1 MTPRTALTATTA
13 VCVLAAVLILAPA
26 TALASTDD
34 PAPITLTSSDSL
46 AIEAVSNVIGLFSL
60 VGDAAWPGFDLARH
74 PFITYMPE
82 RWALLVNAPVP
93 VDAFAEYPADWPP
106 LDAQAAVRTGPLG
119 TLVGQLVFDLDLG
132 SFVTLAIPLSGP
144 ASQDRRGAI
153 GNGFTFI
160 AHEAFHQY
168 QHDEFVSIPD
178 DMADEEYPMLDA
190 GNTALASLEARLLM
204 DAVSAADRHDR
215 DEATAL
221 AEEFVG
227 VRRARWARDPEFLP
241 AYERPQE
248 LIEGTAKY
256 VEVRCVGLMG
266 DLCRD
271 IARGGRPGTAPPSG
285 YDVFGDV
292 TLVGYLLADFED
304 RIEGGVIE
312 PSDMPRN
319 RMYPVAAA
327 TAVLL
332 DYFVADWRGRA
343 MDAAVS
349 PGLAE
354 MLGEALEVEPAL
366 TESLVVRA
374 ARRYDYAD
382 MRARCEEQAA
392 AYPPAYQAA
401 VDSLLALPGFH
412 VTVEAAVSGLSRS
425 RSCSGQRWTLS
436 GPQRS
441 FSTSCAAYALKSMGS
456 DVLFVEIHDSG
467 IAEEASADGRTRA
480 ATFLAP
486 GVTTALVDGEPVDM
500 GAPVELGAPVDTAA
514 PAKRRFTRLELE
526 GPNFTI
532 RYEGE
537 GSLAVEGT
545 RVTVRLLPPTPTW

>member
-1 MTPRTALTATTA
+1 MFCGRVSVVALLVAASLSPVA
-13 VCVLAAVLILAPA
+13 VAQGPIILAP
-26 TALASTDD
+26 
-34 PAPITLTSSDSL
+34 SDSL
-46 AIEAVSNVIGLFSL
+46 AIEAVSNVIDFFSL
-60 VGDAAWPGFDLARH
+60 VGGAAWPGFDLARH
-74 PFITYMPE
+74 PFIAYLPE

-93 VDAFAEYPADWPP
+93 VEAFADYPADWPP
-106 LDAQAAVRTGPLG
+106 LDAQAAIRMGPLG

-168 QHDEFVSIPD
+168 QHDEFLSIPD

-204 DAVSAADRHDR
+204 DALGAADRHDR
-215 DEATAL
+215 DDATAL

-285 YDVFGDV
+285 CDVFGDV

-304 RIEGGVIE
+304 RLEEGVIE
-312 PSDMPRN
+312 PSDMARN

-332 DYFVADWRGRA
+332 DYVGADWRDRA
-343 MDAAVS
+343 MDAAAS

-354 MLGEALEVEPAL
+354 MLGEELAVEPAL
-366 TESLVVRA
+366 TESLVARA

-382 MRARCEEQAA
+382 MAARCEEQAA
-392 AYPPAYQAA
+392 AYPLAYRAA
-401 VDSLLALPGFH
+401 VDSLMALPGLH

-441 FSTSCAAYALKSMGS
+441 FSTSCAAYALKSVGN
-456 DVLFVEIHDSG
+456 DALFVEIHDSG
-467 IAEEASADGRTRA
+467 IAEERSADGVTRA
-480 ATFLAP
+480 VTFVAP
-486 GVTTALVDGEPVDM
+486 DVTTALVDGEPV
-500 GAPVELGAPVDTAA
+500 ELSA
-514 PAKRRFTRLELE
+514 PAGPTAPATRRFTRLELA
-526 GPNFTI
+526 GSNFTI

-545 RVTVRLLPPTPTW
+545 RVTARLLP